1 MPESLNQSITDEAP
15 AGQSSQTYVL
25 VHGGY
30 HGAWCWKTVANRLR
44 ASGHTVY
51 TPTLTGL
58 GERSHLL
65 HANPSLE
72 TFIQD
77 VAQVL
82 HYEELSDVI
91 LVGHSFAGSVVS
103 ALADR
108 VPERLRHL
116 VYLDAQLLQS
126 GQAPADTA
134 PPEAIEVYK
143 QRAMATGGVSIPP
156 GPPEN
161 FGISDPQM
169 IEWVKKLLTPHPY
182 RTYFDK
188 LSLEHPLGNGKPVTY
203 IACTKPYFANIASSR
218 EYAKAQDGW
227 RYLEIATGHDAML
240 TEPEELTRMLEDIS

>member
-1 MPESLNQSITDEAP
+1 MPETVTQSAATRASDAR
-15 AGQSSQTYVL
+15 SSQTYVL
-25 VHGGY
+25 IHGGY
-30 HGAWCWKTVANRLR
+30 HGAWCWKSVANRLR
-44 ASGHTVY
+44 TDGHTVY

-82 HYEELSDVI
+82 RYEELSDVI

-108 VPERLRHL
+108 MPERLRHL

-134 PPEAIEVYK
+134 PAEAIEIYK
-143 QRAMATGGVSIPP
+143 QRAQATGGVSIPP
-156 GPPEN
+156 GPPES
-161 FGISDPQM
+161 FGITDPQM
-169 IEWVKKLLTPHPY
+169 IERVKKLVTPHPY

-188 LSLEHPLGNGKPVTY
+188 LKLDHPIGNGKPVTY
-203 IACTKPYFANIASSR
+203 IACTKPYFANIAPSR

-240 TEPEELTRMLEDIS
+240 TEPDELTRMLESTP